1 MTESKPN
8 FIEIFPL
15 RTPRLFKYTPIV
27 AVLTD
32 SSNECIHVEDSIL
45 IANSKPKPQS
55 RSNNVLS
62 SFLPRFFATDFSQ
75 NPKPYTRQT
84 KIDTLNGE
92 QSMRMP
98 TPVSPPSSLVGV
110 PTIQSRSNNVL
121 PILLEHLRFDTAF
134 SHSDEVAVNHPARV
148 RKPCHTQ
155 LDRCFIQYKN
165 RIGKYIRSCWKP
177 TRTSPVVTE
186 TAIAQHTQS
195 RPPPQIID
203 VHKET
208 IKIQTNPPIYIR
220 FGELKLAFGKYQN
233 VDRIRNPDTMRK
245 NRYNVVNVA
254 YYLQLMVL
262 LLEGLDEMSALSATD
277 INVIMM
283 KTQMLLFVNY
293 EPNLWLQS
301 TVSQWRAI
309 SRQIRDELLY
319 ILDDIFDEIGEG

>member
-1 MTESKPN
+1 M
-8 FIEIFPL
+8 FIHLNLLRHYAYSSLRKFYNKMEQTRSVDPDTSPVEIFQLTANRSYTSIGIDNIETRLKYVLPNNLLGQTLSGYSSNTYAPL
-15 RTPRLFKYTPIV
+15 RRSHSFLEHLPQSYFAEGVRGITGEDL
-27 AVLTD
+27 
-32 SSNECIHVEDSIL
+32 SSKVINVRTKH
-45 IANSKPKPQS
+45 KPQS
-55 RSNNVLS
+55 RSN
-62 SFLPRFFATDFSQ
+62 T
-75 NPKPYTRQT
+75 
-84 KIDTLNGE
+84 
-92 QSMRMP
+92 
-98 TPVSPPSSLVGV
+98 
-110 PTIQSRSNNVL
+110 VL
-121 PILLEHLRFDTAF
+121 PSFGEI
-134 SHSDEVAVNHPARV
+134 PARA
-148 RKPCHTQ
+148 RKPCQTH
-155 LDRCFIQYKN
+155 LARCFT

-220 FGELKLAFGKYQN
+220 FGELKSAFGKYQN

-245 NRYNVVNVA
+245 NKYNVVNVA

-262 LLEGLDEMSALSATD
+262 LLEGLDEMPALSATD

-293 EPNLWLQS
+293 EPNVWLQC